1 VVVPEAALAV
11 LFAVPVPVPELLLE
25 LLLLLHAAMSVT
37 AATTAAATG
46 SAVMRLRSLIQA
58 SCSGSP
64 DRDVRSTRV
73 RKIDRMS
80 RCVNR
85 C

>member
-1 VVVPEAALAV
+1 VVVPEAVPAV
-11 LFAVPVPVPELLLE
+11 LLALPAPVLVLLPLE

-58 SCSGSP
+58 SC
-64 DRDVRSTRV
+64 
-73 RKIDRMS
+73 
-80 RCVNR
+80 
-85 C
+85 